1 MKEKVLDSKS
11 NMFFN
16 KMHILLACCLYLLTG
31 YLPVYSQDPT
41 IGTIQIGSG
50 TTTIT
55 GSNALPVTNYN
66 YTYSQQ
72 IVSASEY
79 GAGLGVA
86 GPITKI
92 RYYVENLGTLSVWDD
107 WTVYIG
113 NTTKNE
119 FTSNTD
125 WIPLS
130 ELTQVFSGTITATAN
145 NWLEITLNQPF
156 NYTGGNLVV
165 AVDENKAGW
174 LSAPSFRSYT
184 STDNAAIVFRSDTQ
198 NPDPSDPPTATGRR
212 NQVPQLQFEGPL
224 TDCIPPL
231 NLQHDDISAYEV
243 EINFENAIPSGVE
256 YVLTTVNTPP
266 TSGGVAIAV
275 GAESVTLTDLEDN
288 TTYYFWYK
296 RTCESGSGGFW
307 LNYSFTTICGIVD
320 NFYEN
325 FESTPTGT
333 STNITLPICWSYI
346 NTVESTSNA
355 YGYVST
361 TASYNTT
368 GSRGYYTY
376 RSSTASAVGDL
387 MLVSPRTNN
396 LGNGTKQ
403 LRFRAKKSTASY
415 VPKFE
420 IYTLNGTTA
429 TATKTLV
436 QEVTLSTDYNEYIVY
451 LPNTTDDYFAFSFDR
466 GGTTASYVYL
476 DDVYYEDAPSCIPVT
491 SITIDEVLKHDATL
505 SWTPTLTT
513 SNATYTWELRTSG
526 DPGTATGL
534 VQTGTTLAG
543 VTSVTIEDLD
553 ASTHYY
559 FYVRANCL
567 ADDSSTWDE
576 LGINFITLCNYPDVE
591 SVESGSICG
600 IGTTEI
606 QVTPTEGMVQWFLE
620 PDGDVVFEGE
630 IFTTPLIDETTT
642 FYYRTGIGN
651 SNQTTQIGFGTS
663 TSRSGGYSPLAG
675 TYGGYKTQYIYTADE
690 LLSAGLLPG
699 PINSVGFEVSAANSA
714 NRQDFTIHMG
724 VTDVDIATNTH
735 IDGLTLYYSNTSQS
749 ITQGIN
755 AYTLNNPFEWDGES
769 NIVVQVSWSNNASSA
784 TGGDVYYHAVGVNR
798 TTYTQADNR
807 TAAQILATLTGGVQN
822 EEGVSSGST
831 SASGNRANTFFNG
844 IVLCSSPIQEVEVV
858 VSPSEDFTLE
868 VDEVTVCQGNYT
880 EPIFIETG
888 DDVYDTYT
896 WYPSEFVTGD
906 EENGFVFFG
915 NTSTL
920 YTVIA
925 SQSDGECAKA
935 FEIQVNVSSLGYEPL
950 EDTYLVCADGVQALS
965 IYPNEIDVSV
975 LPYETLRHYTFEGNT
990 MGDLTLT
997 NANGSTLHYY
1007 TDAASE
1013 GNTSLRWEY
1022 ANTSGVSGLNPS
1034 AHLETGALDAS
1045 GSYGLVVEFDNVS
1058 YMENCCD
1065 FGYLMYSLDGGTNW
1079 EVFTPEMYYGEAAP
1093 ATHNT
1098 YPHIR
1103 FKSNT
1108 YAEWGNPGIGVLLTT
1123 NDLWKRERF
1132 MIPAEGNDLSNV
1144 KIRFAVRS
1152 DVSGLRTGWYLDNIQ
1167 IKKVDLPQVE
1177 WSPVQHL
1184 YLDEELTQP
1193 YAGESV
1199 GTVYFNHNES
1209 GNYNYSVTI
1218 ENDMISCVSTISTEV
1233 VIPELTFPGL
1243 TNSYYCSAVD
1253 VNDLEYNQQNGV
1265 QYIWYDTIAAEDP
1278 IDIIST
1284 SGVYFVQ
1291 IVTEEC
1297 SSGRQAVQV
1306 NILTGVNV
1314 TVNTTQYSC
1323 EGNTIASLQ
1332 ATPSQPEGIIQ
1343 WFASATDT
1351 VPLDMSTVVTSG
1363 TYYVN
1368 QNLFGCESEKIAV
1381 NVIVDE
1387 IPDSL
1392 STTNLTVCSNTTI
1405 GSISIE
1411 GLSNLKWY
1419 TSMTST
1425 TPLANQVILT
1435 SGVYYI
1441 TPFVNACEAPRVAVN
1456 VEVIVNLPQLQASVI
1471 NICGSGT
1478 VADLNAHVTGV
1489 VNGAQVEWY
1498 VSATATTP
1506 LLSNEVLY
1514 TGTYYAVQ
1522 RISDCTSVKRA
1533 VAVRVNSV
1541 SAPIINAQQVCKGTT
1556 IADIEITSPSGVTY
1570 QWYSSPS
1577 STQIIDSSTEL
1588 LSNTYYVRRLQNGC
1602 LSEPAAVQVIVIDTP
1617 VTPTGEIH
1625 QVLEQGSTIEDI
1637 IINGSNLV
1645 WYASEEDAI
1654 NGNNPLESYMPLADG
1669 VTYYAVNMS
1678 ASGCAS
1684 LPLAVTIELF
1694 LGLNDLDLSKLKVYP
1709 NPTYDVINISYKD
1722 LINRIEIY
1730 SMSGQLVLTS
1740 TINLNEATV
1749 DLSTLSEGVYMLKM
1763 YVGTSSQFVKIVKK

>member
-11 NMFFN
+11 NMYFN

-86 GPITKI
+86 GPITKM

-113 NTTKNE
+113 NTTKTE

-145 NWLEITLNQPF
+145 NWLEITLDQPF

-174 LSAPSFRSYT
+174 SSAPSFRSYT

-198 NPDPSDPPTATGRR
+198 NPDPTDPPTATGRR

-224 TDCIPPL
+224 TDCLPPI
-231 NLQHDDISAYEV
+231 NLQHDDISANEV

-275 GAESVTLTDLEDN
+275 GTESVTLTDLEEN

-296 RTCESGSGGFW
+296 RTCESGSGDFW

-346 NTVESTSNA
+346 NTVESTSSA

-420 IYTLNGTTA
+420 IYTLDGTTA
-429 TATKTLV
+429 TANKTLV
-436 QEVTLSTDYNEYIVY
+436 QEVILSTDYNEYIVY
-451 LPNTTDDYFAFSFDR
+451 LPNTTDDFFAFSFDK

-505 SWTPTLTT
+505 SWSPTITT

-526 DPGTATGL
+526 NPGSADGL

-576 LGINFITLCNYPDVE
+576 LGINFITLCDYPDLVE
-591 SVESGSICG
+591 ITSDVICG
-600 IGTTEI
+600 IGSASLLANFTDNSTVNWYA
-606 QVTPTEGMVQWFLE
+606 QAEG
-620 PDGDVVFEGE
+620 GE
-630 IFTTPLIDETTT
+630 SLFTGTNFTTPLVDTTT
-642 FYYRTGIGN
+642 IYYVDATSAVPYTRVQVGEGASTANSYQNPFYSLWSNSHTQYLITAEELIAAGLTTGNIY
-651 SNQTTQIGFGTS
+651 SVALDITS
-663 TSRSGGYSPLAG
+663 AG
-675 TYGGYKTQYIYTADE
+675 TLPMKDLSVKIGTTTATDMTTFVDNTNFATVYT
-690 LLSAGLLPG
+690 
-699 PINSVGFEVSAANSA
+699 NSSLMPE
-714 NRQDFTIHMG
+714 TG
-724 VTDVDIATNTH
+724 VNILTFNT
-735 IDGLTLYYSNTSQS
+735 
-749 ITQGIN
+749 
-755 AYTLNNPFEWDGES
+755 PFVWDGTS
-769 NIVVQVSWSNNASSA
+769 NIVLEFCHGNEDSTATMSRITRADATDYVSVIKTHKTSSTAGSVICGDTTSNVA
-784 TGGDVYYHAVGVNR
+784 TYSLRPVFIFND
-798 TTYTQADNR
+798 TE
-807 TAAQILATLTGGVQN
+807 LC
-822 EEGVSSGST
+822 T
-831 SASGNRANTFFNG
+831 SPR
-844 IVLCSSPIQEVEVV
+844 IPVEVV
-858 VSPSEDFTLE
+858 VTPSEDFTLE

-950 EDTYLVCADGVQALS
+950 EESYIVCADGVQALS

-1034 AHLETGALDAS
+1034 AHLETGTLDAS
-1045 GSYGLVVEFDNVS
+1045 GSYGLLVEFDNVS

-1065 FGYLMYSLDGGTNW
+1065 FGYLMYSLDGGINW
-1079 EVFTPEMYYGEAAP
+1079 EVFTPEMYYGEATP
-1093 ATHNT
+1093 ATHAT

-1108 YAEWGNPGIGVLLTT
+1108 YTEWGNPASGVLLTT
-1123 NDLWKRERF
+1123 NDLWKREVF

-1152 DVSGLRTGWYLDNIQ
+1152 DGSGLRTGWYLDNIQ
-1167 IKKVDLPQVE
+1167 IKKVDLPEVE

-1184 YLDEELTQP
+1184 YLDAELTQP

-1297 SSGRQAVQV
+1297 SSGRQPVQV
-1306 NILTGVNV
+1306 NILTGVNL
-1314 TVNTTQYSC
+1314 TVDTTQYSC

-1332 ATPSQPEGIIQ
+1332 ATPSQSEGVIQ
-1343 WFASATDT
+1343 WFASANDT
-1351 VPLDMSTVVTSG
+1351 IPLDMSTEVSSG

-1387 IPDSL
+1387 IPESL

-1419 TSMTST
+1419 TSITST
-1425 TPLANQVILT
+1425 TPLANQAILT

-1456 VEVIVNLPQLQASVI
+1456 VEVIVDLPQLQASVI
-1471 NICGSGT
+1471 NICGTGT

-1498 VSATATTP
+1498 VSTTATTP

-1522 RISDCTSVKRA
+1522 RISECESVKRA

-1602 LSEPAAVQVIVIDTP
+1602 LSEPATVQVMVIDTP
-1617 VTPTGEIH
+1617 ATPTGEIH

-1645 WYASEEDAI
+1645 WYASAEDAI
-1654 NGNNPLESYMPLADG
+1654 NGNNPLEPYMPLSDG
-1669 VTYYAVNMS
+1669 ITYYAVDMNT
-1678 ASGCAS
+1678 SGCAS

-1730 SMSGQLVLTS
+1730 SMSGQLVLSS
-1740 TINLNEATV
+1740 TINLSEATV